1 MYLSFQNKSF
11 WENLHLKNGLED
23 WDMAEE
29 FKLTT
34 TTEWFL
40 QGKALR
46 RIHSTDENLSH
57 HTLKWQAHHLAHR
70 HPILGEP
77 PEANGKPGIDSAG
90 SDSPVPSSATA
101 ATEASSTNTSS
112 DYSNLDCSEEDV
124 LSSSSEAEKVQKG
137 TAWEVLGFILLEDED
152 ASCVDIPFPQKM
164 LETPKLKAMPVLQEA
179 KVSRPQTK
187 KPKSTR
193 QASNKITGGWPRPP
207 LNYCILI
214 TLALGNSADGS
225 LTVQQIYQFT
235 RQHFPFFQTA
245 PDSWKNTIRHNLCF
259 SSSFEKTTRFV
270 CGEGNRKLRLWKLTP
285 EGRKKFHEE
294 AQALPKEA
302 LNLVR
307 QSMSEPGMFQKAGA
321 LL

>member
-1 MYLSFQNKSF
+1 MWVNPS
-11 WENLHLKNGLED
+11 
-23 WDMAEE
+23 
-29 FKLTT
+29 
-34 TTEWFL
+34 
-40 QGKALR
+40 
-46 RIHSTDENLSH
+46 
-57 HTLKWQAHHLAHR
+57 LAC
-70 HPILGEP
+70 PITG
-77 PEANGKPGIDSAG
+77 NPGIDSAG
-90 SDSPVPSSATA
+90 SDSPVPSSAIA

-137 TAWEVLGFILLEDED
+137 TKSELTLAQLFCEQLPPIIAG
-152 ASCVDIPFPQKM
+152 
-164 LETPKLKAMPVLQEA
+164 
-179 KVSRPQTK
+179 VS
-187 KPKSTR
+187 
-193 QASNKITGGWPRPP
+193 WPRPP

-307 QSMSEPGMFQKAGA
+307 QSMSEPELMRSLFG
-321 LL
+321 L

>member
-1 MYLSFQNKSF
+1 MWVNPS
-11 WENLHLKNGLED
+11 
-23 WDMAEE
+23 
-29 FKLTT
+29 
-34 TTEWFL
+34 
-40 QGKALR
+40 
-46 RIHSTDENLSH
+46 
-57 HTLKWQAHHLAHR
+57 LAC
-70 HPILGEP
+70 PIT
-77 PEANGKPGIDSAG
+77 GKPGIDSAG

-112 DYSNLDCSEEDV
+112 DYSNLDCSGEDV
-124 LSSSSEAEKVQKG
+124 LSSSSEAEK
-137 TAWEVLGFILLEDED
+137 LEDED

-187 KPKSTR
+187 KPKSTK